1 MPPNRPHLTHLIDF
15 PLHFHF
21 KACKV
26 RPAVC
31 LPAEPLASLGSE
43 KKLQISVLKAI

>member
-1 MPPNRPHLTHLIDF
+1 MKKPPLTHLVDL
-15 PLHFHF
+15 PLHFRF

-26 RPAVC
+26 RPAVSH
-31 LPAEPLASLGSE
+31 PAEPLASPGSE